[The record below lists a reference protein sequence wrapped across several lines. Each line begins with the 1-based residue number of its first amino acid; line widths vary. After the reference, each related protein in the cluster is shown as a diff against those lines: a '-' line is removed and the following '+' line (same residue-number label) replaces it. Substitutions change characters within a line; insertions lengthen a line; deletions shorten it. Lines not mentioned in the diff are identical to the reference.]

1 VKRMADKIVI
11 SLVSVM
17 DNPKSKRTRRAMA
30 KVRLTLAKK
39 YHVEPDKVVISQKI
53 NHAIFERGI
62 EKIPRKVSMMVQL
75 DDGIPKAF
83 FAGEKIPE
91 KKKDAKKEKKE
102 KPKEE
107 KKPVETEDE
116 IEQEKKTK
124 EKREREFAAEKSAIK
139 MKSGR

>member
-1 VKRMADKIVI
+1 MANNIII

-17 DNPKSKRTRRAMA
+17 NTPKTKRTRRAMA
-30 KVRLTLAKK
+30 KIRMTLAKK
-39 YHVEPDKVVISQKI
+39 YHVDPGTVVISQKI

-62 EKIPRKVSMMVQL
+62 EKIPRRVSVMVQL
-75 DDGIPKAF
+75 DEGIPKAF

-91 KKKDAKKEKKE
+91 KKKDEKKEKKE

-116 IEQEKKTK
+116 IEQGKKTK
-124 EKREREFAAEKSAIK
+124 EKRERELAADKAAIK
-139 MKSGR
+139 MKTGR